1 MEKQPSAVLVVLG
14 GLTGA
19 AIALLGI
26 LLGSSIANLTAG
38 EHAETH
44 HEQSAGEH

>member
-1 MEKQPSAVLVVLG
+1 VLG

-26 LLGSSIANLTAG
+26 LLGWSVANMTGG

-44 HEQSAGEH
+44 HEQAAEH

>member
-1 MEKQPSAVLVVLG
+1 MQKGPSTMVTILG

-26 LLGSSIANLTAG
+26 LLGWSVAVMTGG

>member
-1 MEKQPSAVLVVLG
+1 MRKQPSLIFNFLG

-26 LLGSSIANLTAG
+26 LLGWSVAVMTG
-38 EHAETH
+38 GDHVETH
-44 HEQSAGEH
+44 HEQPAGKH